1 MSGVG
6 RDRAGSMATGVHGW
20 SLNTRGKH
28 AGEHRENTERTQREN
43 TERVK
48 RECEGNAE
56 RVQRE
61 CSWNAEGVQRG
72 MQQGASQTQQGVY
85 VLYICC
91 TGMRVYAGAA
101 MHVDT
106 PDRGR

>member
-6 RDRAGSMATGVHGW
+6 RDTAGRMATGVHGW
-20 SLNTRGKH
+20 SLNIRGKH
-28 AGEHRENTERTQREN
+28 AGEHRENTEREN

-61 CSWNAEGVQRG
+61 CSWNAEGVQHG
-72 MQQGASQTQQGVY
+72 MQQEAS
-85 VLYICC
+85 
-91 TGMRVYAGAA
+91 
-101 MHVDT
+101 
-106 PDRGR
+106 